1 LVIHRKAAAAISKFG
16 KQPIDIMPSNRL
28 KLATP
33 QLKASDFA
41 LWMELMQEQD
51 ALQSGAELNKPVLT

>member
-1 LVIHRKAAAAISKFG
+1 
-16 KQPIDIMPSNRL
+16 
-28 KLATP
+28 LATP